1 MEISFITEVTDNL
14 QSKIIISKI
23 ENGVFITQR
32 EILNEKE
39 SSDITS
45 HFLNKE
51 QLKDFI
57 GALLHIQ
64 SKLNK

>member
-23 ENGVFITQR
+23 DNGVFITQR
-32 EILNEKE
+32 EILNEQE
-39 SSDITS
+39 SLDITS

>member
-23 ENGVFITQR
+23 ENGACITQR

-39 SSDITS
+39 SSDISS

>member
-1 MEISFITEVTDNL
+1 MEISFITEFTDNL

-32 EILNEKE
+32 EILKEQE

>member
-32 EILNEKE
+32 EILNEQE